1 MRGLEQLYDELV
13 NLCYEAALDEQ
24 AWSKLLGRLAQAT
37 GRQQGAL
44 LLWDQKHD
52 GGQVSTFY
60 QLEPRAADDYNNYYC
75 NMDPTRFVMKHRE
88 TGSWYHDFQER
99 GADDIRRD
107 PYYQEYKLPY
117 GMKNVSA
124 MKIHKYQ
131 CAEAF
136 VSLVIN
142 KDARLP
148 TQQQALLLDRVTPHL
163 LRATNIHFKFNALE
177 LELGKR
183 NLLLDRHPTPLW
195 LLDEDGRV
203 VYSNAAAERAMRTS
217 AFGLYERAGRLH
229 AHRDDARLVHH
240 RHKASG
246 KTEARHASRLR
257 LSGVDE
263 EILIVPVGADA
274 PFNHQFQKPLV
285 LIAYLDNTLQS
296 HLLAEL
302 FQLSPAERRLAE
314 LLAQGLAPE
323 HCASVL
329 NISINTVRTQ
339 LRALFRKTNTER
351 QAELVSLL
359 VRTQL

>member
-1 MRGLEQLYDELV
+1 MEL
-13 NLCYEAALDEQ
+13 
-24 AWSKLLGRLAQAT
+24 S
-37 GRQQGAL
+37 
-44 LLWDQKHD
+44 
-52 GGQVSTFY
+52 
-60 QLEPRAADDYNNYYC
+60 
-75 NMDPTRFVMKHRE
+75 
-88 TGSWYHDFQER
+88 
-99 GADDIRRD
+99 
-107 PYYQEYKLPY
+107 
-117 GMKNVSA
+117 
-124 MKIHKYQ
+124 
-131 CAEAF
+131 
-136 VSLVIN
+136 
-142 KDARLP
+142 
-148 TQQQALLLDRVTPHL
+148 
-163 LRATNIHFKFNALE
+163 
-177 LELGKR
+177 KR

-195 LLDEDGRV
+195 LLDADGRV

-217 AFGLYERAGRLH
+217 AFELYERAGRLH

-246 KTEARHASRLR
+246 KAEARHASRLR
-257 LSGVDE
+257 LSGADK
-263 EILIVPVGADA
+263 EILIVPVSADA

-323 HCASVL
+323 HCANVL